1 MRIRS
6 VKGVTNM
13 SFIIYKPIKGF
24 LYTYYRNLASL
35 KLTCYKL
42 TRIEPTRVSRV

>member
-1 MRIRS
+1 MRIQNLKS
-6 VKGVTNM
+6 VTNM
-13 SFIIYKPIKGF
+13 SFIVYKPIKGF

-42 TRIEPTRVSRV
+42 TQFEPTRVNKV